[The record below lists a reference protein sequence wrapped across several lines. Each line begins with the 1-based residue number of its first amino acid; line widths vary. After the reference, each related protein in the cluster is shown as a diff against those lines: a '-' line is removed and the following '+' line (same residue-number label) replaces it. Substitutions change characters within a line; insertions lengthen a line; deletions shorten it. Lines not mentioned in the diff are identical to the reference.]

1 MGMTPNPGTGR
12 CWNCRSW
19 REYWSRHSWREYWNH
34 HSWRESWSKILFLE
48 GILEQT
54 PHPVLE
60 LPFLERILESPF
72 LEGILEQN
80 LFLEGILEQDPVPSA
95 WNRRSWKEY
104 WNRHSW
110 RESWRKSPSSAGI
123 TIPRWNTGIT
133 ILGGDP
139 GANPCSQY
147 FPVTPGPP
155 WITMDH
161 SRAGNTGNTQWCPD
175 AGWRRFP
182 DLPKQFLLLLEKP
195 GAFPAFSGKHNP
207 CWVFQPLSQGNPAA
221 LRAPSSDWDEGW
233 LGTPGL
239 GITSRRD
246 PKFCCGAP
254 KSLPHTWLRLRAAPS
269 QGKAAWDYS
278 RNSRRDGTCLRSR
291 CQLPHPPCRI
301 FRAGKGNVRP
311 SLPSPAA
318 PAPGKQRRGPS
329 IPFSTSL
336 ECRRPGWSKLG

>member
-1 MGMTPNPGTGR
+1 MTLNPGTGR

-19 REYWSRHSWREYWNH
+19 R
-34 HSWRESWSKILFLE
+34 
-48 GILEQT
+48 
-54 PHPVLE
+54 
-60 LPFLERILESPF
+60 
-72 LEGILEQN
+72 
-80 LFLEGILEQDPVPSA
+80 
-95 WNRRSWKEY
+95 EY

-161 SRAGNTGNTQWCPD
+161 SGAGNTGNTQWCPD
-175 AGWRRFP
+175 AGWRCFP

-207 CWVFQPLSQGNPAA
+207 CWIFQPLSQGNLAE
-221 LRAPSSDWDEGW
+221 LRAPSPDRDEGW

-239 GITSRRD
+239 GIASRRD

-254 KSLPHTWLRLRAAPS
+254 KSLFSAAPRPAPAQS
-269 QGKAAWDYS
+269 CPFPGKS
-278 RNSRRDGTCLRSR
+278 SLGLQQEFQERRDVFMFPVPTPTSSLSDFPCWKRECSSLRPLSGGSCSWQTAQGSFHPIFHIPGMSEAR
-291 CQLPHPPCRI
+291 LEQAGIVGIVPH
-301 FRAGKGNVRP
+301 
-311 SLPSPAA
+311 
-318 PAPGKQRRGPS
+318 
-329 IPFSTSL
+329 
-336 ECRRPGWSKLG
+336 